1 VKRALVLVALAAVAA
16 VAGALA
22 YRSAARDRSY
32 RLLVAS
38 GEAALAANQTLAAVE
53 DFSGAI
59 AVRPE
64 AMLPH
69 LRRGET
75 YRRRGDLDPA
85 ARDFRTAA
93 ALDPTATRPLE
104 SLGDVLFEQ
113 SRFKRAIDSYEARL
127 KLDDRSPQIRYKLA
141 LAYFRDGSEQQA
153 LAEAQRAL
161 SLDDRLADAHY
172 LVALCLRGAGNT
184 DGAIASLRL
193 ALDRSAGMIA
203 AREEL
208 ADLLGSARRDGE
220 QLEQLQILAGL
231 DSTHADRQVALA
243 FAQVQTGNPEMAIL
257 TLTGAATQNP
267 DQPRIAAALGRI
279 WLDIAEQR
287 PERTDALAG
296 ALEWLERGAS
306 SLSATSE
313 IKGLYG
319 RALALSGQLEAAEQ
333 VYRQAIERYPL
344 DPPVL
349 RELAGVAERL
359 GHARIARNALVDYRA
374 LIQNDPDSAG
384 DAARIGA
391 LSLTLSEP
399 VAALPWLQRSV
410 AQQPEDAG
418 TLGLLAEAQLRLGH
432 SEEAR
437 ASLATALAMDPANR
451 SLEALRARLGVVPR

>member
-1 VKRALVLVALAAVAA
+1 MLVALAAVAA

-38 GEAALAANQTLAAVE
+38 GEAALASNETLAAVE

-75 YRRRGDLDPA
+75 YRRRRDLDPS

-104 SLGDVLFEQ
+104 FLGDVLLEQ
-113 SRFKRAIDSYEARL
+113 GRYKRAIESYETRL
-127 KLDDRSPQIRYKLA
+127 RLDDRSPQIRYKLA
-141 LAYFRDGSEQQA
+141 LAYYRDGAVEHA
-153 LAEAQRAL
+153 LAESQRAL

-172 LVALCLRGAGNT
+172 LVALCLRNAGNT
-184 DGAIASLRL
+184 DDAIVSLRR
-193 ALDRSAGMIA
+193 ALERSAGLIP

-208 ADLLGSARRDGE
+208 ADLLGIAGRDAE

-231 DSTHADRQVALA
+231 DSTHPDRQIAVAV
-243 FAQVQTGNPEMAIL
+243 AQVHAGNPEVGLL
-257 TLTGAATQNP
+257 TLTRAAAQNP

-279 WLDIAEQR
+279 WLDIAEQHR
-287 PERTDALAG
+287 ERSDALAR

-333 VYRQAIERYPL
+333 VYQQAIERYPI

-349 RELAGVAERL
+349 LDLAGVAERV
-359 GHARIARNALVDYRA
+359 GHAQVARNALVDYAA
-374 LIQNDPDSAG
+374 LVQDDTDSAAH
-384 DAARIGA
+384 AARIGA
-391 LSLTLSEP
+391 LSLTLNEP
-399 VAALPWLQRSV
+399 VAALPWLQRAV
-410 AQQPEDAG
+410 VLQPDEAG
-418 TLGLLAEAQLRLGH
+418 TLGLLADAQLRLGR
-432 SEEAR
+432 SDDAR
-437 ASLATALAMDPANR
+437 ASLAKALALDPASG
-451 SLEALRARLGVVPR
+451 SLRALRTRLGVVQR